1 MRGLLGLLTPAPVS
15 VHIASNLGGEATMAL
30 LGKGALAIW
39 HDPAPEIERDYNE
52 WHSKEHM
59 YERVGVPGF
68 RRGQRGVAIS
78 GAPRYFNLYEVEDL
92 ATLTSKAYLDRLN
105 DPTPWTRRVV
115 PHMHNNSRTLCRVTA
130 SFGAAV
136 PAFWTMILLSPAP
149 AGEENLRSWLADES
163 LPALLA
169 RPGVLGAHLIE
180 GERTA
185 SGTDTAEKR
194 LRSGGTEFV
203 DWVILVG
210 GYDSETLAVVGSDR
224 LSESTLA
231 ARGAASS
238 RVRGIYQFVHCV
250 AEADLPASP
259 TM

>member
-1 MRGLLGLLTPAPVS
+1 
-15 VHIASNLGGEATMAL
+15 MAL
-30 LGKGALAIW
+30 LGKGALVIW
-39 HDPAPEIERDYNE
+39 HDPAPEIESDYNE

-68 RRGQRGVAIS
+68 QRGQRGVAIT
-78 GAPRYFNLYEVEDL
+78 GAPKYFNLYEVDEF
-92 ATLTSKAYLDRLN
+92 ATLTAKPYLDRLN

-115 PHMHNNSRTLCRVTA
+115 PHMHNNSRTLCRVSA

-136 PAFWTMILLSPAP
+136 PAFWTMILVSPASG
-149 AGEENLRSWLADES
+149 GEEQLRTWLAQGA
-163 LPALLA
+163 LPGLLD

-185 SGTDTAEKR
+185 SGTETAEKR

-210 GYDSETLAVVGSDR
+210 GYDSEALAMVGSDV
-224 LSESTLA
+224 LA
-231 ARGAASS
+231 EGILTGHGAAAS
-238 RVRGIYQFVHCV
+238 RIRGIYRFVHCI
-250 AEADLPASP
+250 AKADLPA
-259 TM
+259 

>member
-1 MRGLLGLLTPAPVS
+1 
-15 VHIASNLGGEATMAL
+15 MAL

-39 HDPAPEIERDYNE
+39 HDPAPEIESDYNE

-68 RRGQRGVAIS
+68 QRGQRGVAIT
-78 GAPRYFNLYEVEDL
+78 GAPRYFNLYEVDDF

-136 PAFWTMILLSPAP
+136 PAFWTMVLVSPA
-149 AGEENLRSWLADES
+149 AGGDERLRSWLAQS
-163 LPALLA
+163 ALPELLD
-169 RPGVLGAHLIE
+169 RQGVLGAHLIE

-185 SGTDTAEKR
+185 SGTETAEKR

-203 DWVILVG
+203 DWVILVA
-210 GYDSETLAVVGSDR
+210 GYDSEALAKVGANV
-224 LSESTLA
+224 LFEGNLA
-231 ARGAASS
+231 AQGAAAS
-238 RVRGIYQFVHCV
+238 RVRGIYRFVHCV
-250 AEADLPASP
+250 SKADLPVGSATGGPAGSDA
-259 TM
+259 